1 MNVHKYN
8 EAFLNN
14 EILYAAWKFKKN
26 KFTKD
31 KIKIN
36 EMRTLNTTVVI
47 KAFWYEITYSY

>member
-26 KFTKD
+26 KFTKN